1 MAYRLTASTIR
12 SGVVNIPAD
21 FKELLAGPFALKAED
36 GADIG
41 TFSVRHHTGW
51 GLQNYFRRRGG
62 EHGDILLA
70 VFELASRTVTLHLGD
85 EELLNGVAAG
95 LDVPDR
101 IGSGGALS

>member
-1 MAYRLTASTIR
+1 MAYRLTASTMR
-12 SGVVNIPAD
+12 SGVVNIPANL
-21 FKELLAGPFALKAED
+21 KELLAGLFSLKAED

-51 GLQNYFRRRGG
+51 GLQPYFRRRGG

-95 LDVPDR
+95 LVPDR
-101 IGSGGALS
+101 IGSGGTLS